1 MSDNNRH
8 FTAVVVGDNPEEI
21 MKKYD
26 SNVKV
31 EPYALYKFSE
41 VKKYKEN
48 TLRAYRSIVDN
59 KDMPD
64 SIREEYKEKV
74 QDVENMDD
82 IEFYMELVDGL
93 DVDEKTGDVMSDI
106 NPNGKYDAC
115 KIGKDLTVPLI
126 DHFGEELYQ
135 ARKKDIDWGRIH
147 FNNKDVYTRAWE
159 MVMEGSKPTN
169 EQEEVIY
176 ENMKNREKY
185 FSFFETKENY
195 VINSTAFWG
204 YAFVTDSEWI
214 EMDDR
219 TTQTDWIG
227 QFYDRFIKPL
237 PEDSLITMY
246 WCLRK

>member
-1 MSDNNRH
+1 MGDNNRH
-8 FTAVVVGDNPEEI
+8 FTAVVVGENPEEI

-48 TLRAYRSIVDN
+48 TLRAYRNISDN

-74 QDVENMDD
+74 KEVENMDD

-93 DVDEKTGDVMSDI
+93 DVDENTGDVMSDV

-126 DHFGEELYQ
+126 DHSGNELYQ
-135 ARKKDIDWGRIH
+135 ARKKDIDWSKVH
-147 FNNKDVYTRAWE
+147 LNNKDVYTRAWE

-169 EQEEVIY
+169 EQEEIIY

-219 TTQTDWIG
+219 TSQIEWIG
-227 QFYDRFIKPL
+227 QFYERFIKSL